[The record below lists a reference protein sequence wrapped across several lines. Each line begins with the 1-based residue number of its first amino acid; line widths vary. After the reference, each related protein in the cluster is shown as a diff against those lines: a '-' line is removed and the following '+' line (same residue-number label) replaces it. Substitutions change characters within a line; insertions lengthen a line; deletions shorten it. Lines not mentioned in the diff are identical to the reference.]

1 MNLTKSSRLNPI
13 KSVVD
18 RFQKNN
24 SNRSFVKGWLIQ
36 FSWLEYS
43 ISSDRAFGHTCRIF
57 AKRSGNTESS
67 FISSGY
73 NNWTH
78 AIARLKQ
85 HQISDCNQSAAILFQ
100 SRVQQ
105 DLKETSINQEMES
118 LRAIQVKKNRKHLH
132 AIIKIDSFTRA
143 SK

>member
-1 MNLTKSSRLNPI
+1 MENIYEFNKNPI

-18 RFQKNN
+18 RFPKNN
-24 SNRSFVKGWLIQ
+24 SNRSFVWLIQ

-43 ISSDRAFGHTCRIF
+43 KSSDSAFCHTCRIF
-57 AKRSGNTESS
+57 AIRNGNTESS

-78 AIARLKQ
+78 AIARLTQ
-85 HQISDCNQSAAILFQ
+85 HQISDCHQSAAILFQ